1 MTSPEARIGDRER
14 QGVDAQLQAA
24 VADGMLTLTEYDERA
39 TALWAAR
46 TRRDLLPLTA
56 DLPAG
61 HPAVPSSAAAAALSP
76 PPRRVVAVLSEDRLS
91 APVAPGQPVRATA
104 VLGEVVVDL
113 RRDDL
118 PVELQV
124 RAVAVLGEVKV
135 RVPPGTTV
143 HLTGGAMLGER
154 RVRVGPAHPGGSV
167 LHLQA
172 TTVLGSITVDVVDDD
187 DDDDDDDDAVTGP
200 PVPSR
205 SRGLRR
211 RRTSRIVGA
220 LGAVVVAGAVGTG
233 VVAAGSVVTAAADGS
248 AVFGSRVVTVGAQDR
263 VEVGVL
269 FGSVKVVLPP
279 GVVARTGGTV
289 IFGSVECPTACA
301 PSAGNR
307 QVSITTRG
315 GFGSIEVVTQ
325 AEAGARR

>member
-1 MTSPEARIGDRER
+1 MTSPEVRIGDRER

-154 RVRVGPAHPGGSV
+154 RVRVGPTHPGGSV

-172 TTVLGSITVDVVDDD
+172 TTVLGSITV
-187 DDDDDDDDAVTGP
+187 DDDAVTGP

-233 VVAAGSVVTAAADGS
+233 VVAAGSAVTAAADGS